1 MISNGCLAP
10 LLRQASV
17 TSSQSIAA
25 RKSATTFG
33 ARAVAST
40 ANAEEPTP
48 PNVEVAFTKV
58 TDGTGFGTADQ
69 CWLDSANG
77 YTGGANDD
85 KSGDNTADDGVV
97 CSGDYVEYEMDLKFK
112 GGVNNS
118 VRLVPSV
125 PEGFPLSYSSGKGSF
140 CRSEGQLSAKGYNG
154 GGCTF
159 RAPDGYT
166 NEVRQTLWYLA
177 DNYGG
182 KPLRGQTM
190 TFDLYTG
197 DDADGWAKYSSVEL
211 EPVTVISMT
220 YAEASVDTDDGYD
233 LKWGKDAK
241 TLEGTLNIHADPIR
255 PKASQTAKGLSNRSI
270 GWSGTLDLSAFPTGT
285 YLKGAYGG
293 KTFRPADG
301 KLHLDSATDGTS
313 FNIEIPTPKAC
324 GDGEHPERQAGLL
337 HRGRRQALL
346 HAAHGLRQGL
356 TGLPGRHPGDSG
368 HERRQRARHRQ
379 RGGLRHRVGGFHRL
393 LRR

>member
-33 ARAVAST
+33 AGAAAST

-48 PNVEVAFTKV
+48 PNVEVTFTKV

-85 KSGDNTADDGVV
+85 KPGDNTADDGVV

-166 NEVRQTLWYLA
+166 NEVGQTLWYLA
-177 DNYGG
+177 DNHGG

-197 DDADGWAKYSSVEL
+197 NDADGWAKYSSVEL

-220 YAEASVDTDDGYD
+220 YAEASVDTDDGYV
-233 LKWGKDAK
+233 LEWGKDAK
-241 TLEGTLNIHADPIR
+241 TLEGTLTHTPEGVPDGQGTQQPLYRLVRHAR
-255 PKASQTAKGLSNRSI
+255 
-270 GWSGTLDLSAFPTGT
+270 
-285 YLKGAYGG
+285 
-293 KTFRPADG
+293 
-301 KLHLDSATDGTS
+301 
-313 FNIEIPTPKAC
+313 
-324 GDGEHPERQAGLL
+324 PERVPHGDVPQGRL
-337 HRGRRQALL
+337 RRQD
-346 HAAHGLRQGL
+346 
-356 TGLPGRHPGDSG
+356 LPPR
-368 HERRQRARHRQ
+368 
-379 RGGLRHRVGGFHRL
+379 
-393 LRR
+393 

>member
-33 ARAVAST
+33 ARAAAST

-48 PNVEVAFTKV
+48 PNVEVTFTKV

-77 YTGGANDD
+77 YTGGAN
-85 KSGDNTADDGVV
+85 NTADDGVV

-154 GGCTF
+154 AAARSGPRT
-159 RAPDGYT
+159 A
-166 NEVRQTLWYLA
+166 
-177 DNYGG
+177 
-182 KPLRGQTM
+182 
-190 TFDLYTG
+190 
-197 DDADGWAKYSSVEL
+197 
-211 EPVTVISMT
+211 
-220 YAEASVDTDDGYD
+220 
-233 LKWGKDAK
+233 
-241 TLEGTLNIHADPIR
+241 IR
-255 PKASQTAKGLSNRSI
+255 TR
-270 GWSGTLDLSAFPTGT
+270 
-285 YLKGAYGG
+285 
-293 KTFRPADG
+293 
-301 KLHLDSATDGTS
+301 
-313 FNIEIPTPKAC
+313 
-324 GDGEHPERQAGLL
+324 
-337 HRGRRQALL
+337 
-346 HAAHGLRQGL
+346 
-356 TGLPGRHPGDSG
+356 
-368 HERRQRARHRQ
+368 
-379 RGGLRHRVGGFHRL
+379 
-393 LRR
+393 

>member
-33 ARAVAST
+33 AGAAAST

-48 PNVEVAFTKV
+48 PNVEVTFTKV

-77 YTGGANDD
+77 YTGGANAD
-85 KSGDNTADDGVV
+85 KPGDNTAADGVV

-118 VRLVPSV
+118 VRLVPSA

-197 DDADGWAKYSSVEL
+197 NDADGWAKYSSVEL

-233 LKWGKDAK
+233 LEWGQGRQDA
-241 TLEGTLNIHADPIR
+241 
-255 PKASQTAKGLSNRSI
+255 
-270 GWSGTLDLSAFPTGT
+270 
-285 YLKGAYGG
+285 GG
-293 KTFRPADG
+293 
-301 KLHLDSATDGTS
+301 HV
-313 FNIEIPTPKAC
+313 
-324 GDGEHPERQAGLL
+324 EHPRGPHTPEGVPDGQGTQQPLYRLVRHARPERVPHGDVPQGRL
-337 HRGRRQALL
+337 RRQD
-346 HAAHGLRQGL
+346 
-356 TGLPGRHPGDSG
+356 LPPR
-368 HERRQRARHRQ
+368 
-379 RGGLRHRVGGFHRL
+379 
-393 LRR
+393 

>member
-33 ARAVAST
+33 AGAAAST

-48 PNVEVAFTKV
+48 PNVEVTFTKV

-69 CWLDSANG
+69 CWLNSANG
-77 YTGGANDD
+77 YAGGADGD
-85 KSGDNTADDGVV
+85 KPGDNAADDGVV
-97 CSGDYVEYEMDLKFK
+97 CSGDYVEYEMDLKFR

-118 VRLVPSV
+118 VRLVPSA
-125 PEGFPLSYSSGKGSF
+125 PEGFPLSYSSDKGSF
-140 CRSEGQLSAKGYNG
+140 CRSEGQMSTKGYDG

-166 NEVRQTLWYLA
+166 NGVRQTLWYLA
-177 DNYGG
+177 DNHGG

-190 TFDLYTG
+190 AFDLYTG

-233 LKWGKDAK
+233 LEWGKDAM
-241 TLEGTLNIHADPIR
+241 TLEGTLYISADPIR
-255 PKASQTAKGLSNRSI
+255 PKASQTAKGLSNRTI
-270 GWSGTLDLSAFPTGT
+270 GWSGTLDLSAFPMGT
-285 YLKGAYGG
+285 YLKGQGDTAPAPLTASCIWTAPRTAPASASRYPRRRHAATGSTRTASRTPASRATAG
-293 KTFRPADG
+293 SPTRCTWTSTRAPRPTRTAPRRLRSRTTAASSAPG
-301 KLHLDSATDGTS
+301 RWVSSATTAV
-313 FNIEIPTPKAC
+313 T
-324 GDGEHPERQAGLL
+324 
-337 HRGRRQALL
+337 
-346 HAAHGLRQGL
+346 
-356 TGLPGRHPGDSG
+356 
-368 HERRQRARHRQ
+368 
-379 RGGLRHRVGGFHRL
+379 
-393 LRR
+393 